1 MALLDGILE
10 WKIYMLHTV
19 MCNLCTVNEISE
31 PEWLN
36 IIQMHIF
43 IYLLFTLI
51 FKESTPVLCLTLLVG
66 NTLVHNNE
74 QLPET
79 QWALN
84 INIKMKILLDDFFLT
99 PEVGSL

>member
-1 MALLDGILE
+1 MALSDGILE
-10 WKIYMLHTV
+10 RKIYMLHTV

-79 QWALN
+79 Q
-84 INIKMKILLDDFFLT
+84 
-99 PEVGSL
+99 